1 MTELSAV
8 EIAKKQRYLFLL
20 QKVKEN
26 KTLSKVE
33 LDELSRYERKMTG
46 KVLLGNLR
54 KRSTRPSTKRS
65 TRPST
70 RRSTKPSTRRST
82 KQSTRRSTKQSKKR
96 TKKSKKKILVAK
108 RVRLPVEEA
117 EIRRL
122 GLECENLTE
131 ADAAIK
137 KSKSLKEIFK
147 KHPQLRQ
154 AWDRGRFLR
163 NLRGLAR
170 TGASISE
177 ASKKLGLASGQVL
190 RAMIDE
196 DQEVGDLWDQTQ
208 LEVYIEIKSAITE
221 AAKEGKADAVRAVE
235 SFLLDEKERPE
246 FDPSRITKLQL
257 VEITGKT
264 KRTIT
269 TWLDKFG
276 LPRNADNKTFDV
288 GIVWAWYEEF
298 LLKKAP
304 VGKEPAVILDPLKAM
319 KAEKLKVEL
328 ASHRNELLD
337 RNEVV
342 IGQIAWVQNIK
353 SFCERGN
360 DELSRLCCNQPR
372 EKIAEIHRRFFRDL
386 LAETAKYPKEFR
398 LPAELGRELVKI
410 LQKLKPHNDRG

>member
-1 MTELSAV
+1 
-8 EIAKKQRYLFLL
+8 
-20 QKVKEN
+20 
-26 KTLSKVE
+26 
-33 LDELSRYERKMTG
+33 
-46 KVLLGNLR
+46 
-54 KRSTRPSTKRS
+54 
-65 TRPST
+65 
-70 RRSTKPSTRRST
+70 
-82 KQSTRRSTKQSKKR
+82 
-96 TKKSKKKILVAK
+96 
-108 RVRLPVEEA
+108 
-117 EIRRL
+117 
-122 GLECENLTE
+122 
-131 ADAAIK
+131 
-137 KSKSLKEIFK
+137 
-147 KHPQLRQ
+147 
-154 AWDRGRFLR
+154 
-163 NLRGLAR
+163 
-170 TGASISE
+170 
-177 ASKKLGLASGQVL
+177 
-190 RAMIDE
+190 MIDE

-208 LEVYIEIKSAITE
+208 LEVYIEIKSAIIE